1 MFGNNSKKNEKKASS
16 TMPSSSSSS
25 SSSSINTLGAGTVIE
40 GTINAEGDIRIDG
53 TLNGTINCKGKII
66 IGPQGLIDG
75 TMNCKNSVVEGMIKG
90 VINVDNELNIKET
103 AKVNGEVN
111 TGQLMVQ
118 PGAVFN
124 VSCGMGQASSTPKIA
139 TLDKAVAS

>member
-1 MFGNNSKKNEKKASS
+1 MFGNNSKKNESKAAS
-16 TMPSSSSSS
+16 MPSSSS

-40 GTINAEGDIRIDG
+40 GTINADGDIRIDG
-53 TLNGTINCKGKII
+53 TLKGTINCKGKII
-66 IGPQGLIDG
+66 VGPQGVIDG
-75 TMNCKNSVVEGMIKG
+75 TMNCKNSVVEGVLKG
-90 VINVDNELNIKET
+90 IIQVDNELNVRET

-124 VSCGMGQASSTPKIA
+124 VSCGMGQSNNTPKIA
-139 TLDKAVAS
+139 SIDKAVAS

>member
-1 MFGNNSKKNEKKASS
+1 MFGNNSKKNETKATSS
-16 TMPSSSSSS
+16 MPSSSSS

-40 GTINAEGDIRIDG
+40 GTIHAEGDIRIDG
-53 TLNGTINCKGKII
+53 TLTGTINCKGKII

-75 TMNCKNSVVEGMIKG
+75 TMNCKNSVVEGVIKG

-124 VSCGMGQASSTPKIA
+124 VSCGMGQATSTPKIA
-139 TLDKAVAS
+139 KLDKAVAS

>member
-1 MFGNNSKKNEKKASS
+1 MFGNNSKKNESKAA
-16 TMPSSSSSS
+16 TMPSSS

-40 GTINAEGDIRIDG
+40 GTISADGDIRIDG
-53 TLNGTINCKGKII
+53 TLKGTINCKGKII
-66 IGPQGLIDG
+66 VGPQGVIDG
-75 TMNCKNSVVEGMIKG
+75 TMNCKNSVVEGVLKG
-90 VINVDNELNIKET
+90 IIQVDGELNVRET

-124 VSCGMGQASSTPKIA
+124 VSCGMGQKSKSSKIA
-139 TLDKAVAS
+139 SIDQAVAS

>member
-1 MFGNNSKKNEKKASS
+1 MFGNNTKKNEAKATS
-16 TMPSSSSSS
+16 TMPSSSS

-53 TLNGTINCKGKII
+53 TLTGTINCKGKII
-66 IGPQGLIDG
+66 VGPQGLIDG
-75 TMNCKNSVVEGMIKG
+75 TMNCKNSVVEGIIKG
-90 VINVDNELNIKET
+90 VINVDSELNIRET

-124 VSCGMGQASSTPKIA
+124 VSCGMGQATSKPKIA
-139 TLDKAVAS
+139 SLDKAVAS

>member
-1 MFGNNSKKNEKKASS
+1 MFGNNSKKNESKASS
-16 TMPSSSSSS
+16 TMPSSG

-53 TLNGTINCKGKII
+53 TITGTINCKGKII
-66 IGPQGLIDG
+66 VGPQGLIDG
-75 TMNCKNSVVEGMIKG
+75 TMNCKNSVVEGVIKG
-90 VINVDNELNIKET
+90 VITVDNELNVRET

-111 TGQLMVQ
+111 TGQLTVQ

-124 VSCGMGQASSTPKIA
+124 VSCGMGQAKSSSKIA
-139 TLDKAVAS
+139 SLDKAVAS